1 MSERK
6 WKWLYCNELVC
17 FCAYSSRTQDK
28 KGATRK
34 WKWRYCH
41 ELVQFAFS
49 SPHLMKQNSGQQGQ
63 YGKKGERSRFR
74 RDFKTSSKIDGE
86 SLIFLCEIWGKQKL
100 TGEKNLQNY
109 KTSIKFLSIM
119 FWSFLKRFHILKL
132 WNPDLHLASLPNG
145 AWMRTTRADSTEA
158 QNFNWIF
165 FPEIWRIFLL
175 WDLWK
180 PWF

>member
-1 MSERK
+1 MC
-6 WKWLYCNELVC
+6 L
-17 FCAYSSRTQDK
+17 CAYSSRTQDK

-34 WKWRYCH
+34 WKWRYCN

-100 TGEKNLQNY
+100 TGENNLQNY
-109 KTSIKFLSIM
+109 KTFIKFLSIM
-119 FWSFLKRFHILKL
+119 FWFFLKRFLTHFKALKSRSAFGISAKWSMNEDNKGRL
-132 WNPDLHLASLPNG
+132 NWGTEFQLNFLSWNMKDLSSLG
-145 AWMRTTRADSTEA
+145 LVSS
-158 QNFNWIF
+158 
-165 FPEIWRIFLL
+165 
-175 WDLWK
+175 
-180 PWF
+180 